1 MRTSPTCSNTAL
13 PPQVIVNEEFVRRYV
28 APADPIGRRLV
39 NGDTTYTIAG
49 VAKNSTYDAFGEP
62 PTPAF
67 FFSWRDRPRWLG
79 EIHLRARPGAE
90 TLLASEVQR
99 AVREIDASLPV
110 YNIRTMAEHIERN
123 LFLRKIPAR
132 MFVVIAPLLLALV
145 AIGIY
150 AVVSYS
156 VSQRTTEIGVRIAL
170 GATSDR
176 VVRQI
181 VKEALIVTSAGLI
194 LAWVIAGMVKLHLFS
209 GGPGAWTVLMVV
221 PAVLFAVAIFS
232 CWLPARR
239 ATLVDPVVALRSE

>member
-1 MRTSPTCSNTAL
+1 
-13 PPQVIVNEEFVRRYV
+13 VRRYI
-28 APADPIGRRLV
+28 APADPIGRRV
-39 NGDTTYTIAG
+39 RNNDTEYAITAVVKT
-49 VAKNSTYDAFGEP
+49 STYDAFGEP

-67 FFSWRDRPRWLG
+67 FMSWRDRPRWLG
-79 EIHLRARPGAE
+79 EVHVRARAGAE
-90 TLLASEVQR
+90 TLLASEIQR
-99 AVREIDASLPV
+99 SVREINASLPV
-110 YNIRTMAEHIERN
+110 YNVRTMAEHVERN

-181 VKEALIVTSAGLI
+181 VKEGLLVTSSGLI
-194 LAWVIAGMVKLHLFS
+194 LAWVIAGMVKMHLFA
-209 GGPGAWTVLMVV
+209 GGSAGAWVVLTIVPFVLMVV
-221 PAVLFAVAIFS
+221 AAVA
-232 CWLPARR
+232 CWIPAKR
-239 ATLVDPVVALRSE
+239 ATLVDPVVALRAE

>member
-1 MRTSPTCSNTAL
+1 M
-13 PPQVIVNEEFVRRYV
+13 
-28 APADPIGRRLV
+28 
-39 NGDTTYTIAG
+39 
-49 VAKNSTYDAFGEP
+49 
-62 PTPAF
+62 
-67 FFSWRDRPRWLG
+67 
-79 EIHLRARPGAE
+79 
-90 TLLASEVQR
+90 LASEVQR

-110 YNIRTMAEHIERN
+110 YNVRTMAEHVERN

-156 VSQRTTEIGVRIAL
+156 VSQRTTEIGVRMAM

-181 VKEALIVTSAGLI
+181 VKEALMVASAGLI
-194 LAWVIAGMVKLHLFS
+194 LAWVIAGMVEMHLFI
-209 GGPGAWTVLMVV
+209 GGPGAWVILLTVPL
-221 PAVLFAVAIFS
+221 LLLGVAWVS

-239 ATLVDPVVALRSE
+239 ATLVDPVVALRNE

>member
-1 MRTSPTCSNTAL
+1 M
-13 PPQVIVNEEFVRRYV
+13 
-28 APADPIGRRLV
+28 
-39 NGDTTYTIAG
+39 
-49 VAKNSTYDAFGEP
+49 
-62 PTPAF
+62 
-67 FFSWRDRPRWLG
+67 FFSYRDRPRWLG
-79 EIHLRARPGAE
+79 EIHLRARPGSE

-170 GATSDR
+170 GATSNR
-176 VVRQI
+176 VVKQI
-181 VKEALIVTSAGLI
+181 VKEALLVTSAGLI
-194 LAWVIAGMVKLHLFS
+194 LAWVVAAMVQLHLFS
-209 GGPGAWTVLMVV
+209 GGPGAWTVLIAV
-221 PAVLFAVAIFS
+221 PALLFAVAFFS

-239 ATLVDPVVALRSE
+239 ATLVNPVVALRAE